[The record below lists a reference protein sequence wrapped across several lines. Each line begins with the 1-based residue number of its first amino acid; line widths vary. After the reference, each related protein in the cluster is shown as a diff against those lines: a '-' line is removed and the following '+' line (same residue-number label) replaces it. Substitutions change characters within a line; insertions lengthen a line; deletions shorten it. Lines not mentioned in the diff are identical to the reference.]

1 MTRAYLSQCRG
12 SDWKRVGPGGRSIWK
27 GFEMCKAAELV
38 ERLSAAE
45 RSSLRLIGAGLLR
58 RPIPGRHADKLIG
71 LGLAELIFGEPGLTG
86 GGHRAL
92 GLIGA

>member
-1 MTRAYLSQCRG
+1 
-12 SDWKRVGPGGRSIWK
+12 
-27 GFEMCKAAELV
+27 MCKAAELV

-45 RSSLRLIGAGLLR
+45 RRSLELIGAGPMPR
-58 RPIPGRHADKLIG
+58 RISGRHAEKLIG

-92 GLIGA
+92 GLIASQGAPQKWHRGVAAAQQAL

>member
-1 MTRAYLSQCRG
+1 
-12 SDWKRVGPGGRSIWK
+12 
-27 GFEMCKAAELV
+27 MCKAADLV

-45 RSSLRLIGAGLLR
+45 RGSLKLMGTSLLR
-58 RPIPGRHADKLIG
+58 RRIPIRHADKLIG

-92 GLIGA
+92 ELIGA

>member
-1 MTRAYLSQCRG
+1 
-12 SDWKRVGPGGRSIWK
+12 
-27 GFEMCKAAELV
+27 MCKAAELV

-45 RSSLRLIGAGLLR
+45 RRSLELMGAGHMPR
-58 RPIPGRHADKLIG
+58 RIPGRHAEKLIG

-92 GLIGA
+92 VLIATQGTPQKWHMSVATAQQVL

>member
-1 MTRAYLSQCRG
+1 
-12 SDWKRVGPGGRSIWK
+12 
-27 GFEMCKAAELV
+27 MCKAAELV

-45 RSSLRLIGAGLLR
+45 RRSLRLIGANLLR
-58 RPIPGRHADKLIG
+58 RRIPGRHADKLIG
-71 LGLAELIFGEPGLTG
+71 LWLAELIFGEPGLTG

>member
-1 MTRAYLSQCRG
+1 
-12 SDWKRVGPGGRSIWK
+12 
-27 GFEMCKAAELV
+27 MCKAAELV

-45 RSSLRLIGAGLLR
+45 RRSLRLIGANLLR
-58 RPIPGRHADKLIG
+58 RRIPGRHADKLIG

-92 GLIGA
+92 GLIATQARHKSGTGALPPHISRSD

>member
-1 MTRAYLSQCRG
+1 
-12 SDWKRVGPGGRSIWK
+12 
-27 GFEMCKAAELV
+27 MCKAADLV

-45 RSSLRLIGAGLLR
+45 RRSLKLMGASLVR
-58 RPIPGRHADKLIG
+58 RRIPFRHADKLIR

-92 GLIGA
+92 DLIGT

>member
-1 MTRAYLSQCRG
+1 
-12 SDWKRVGPGGRSIWK
+12 
-27 GFEMCKAAELV
+27 MCKAADLV

-45 RSSLRLIGAGLLR
+45 RRSLKLIGTSLLR
-58 RPIPGRHADKLIG
+58 RRVPVRHAEKLIG

-92 GLIGA
+92 DLIGA